1 MTTTMTVNPLN
12 NIEVVN
18 NNNDENN
25 NKDFFGID
33 ECANNSGFE
42 FVSEWSRP
50 YLKSAHKAVT
60 RCELWNWL
68 QVYKPEEER
77 GFMFAQNVPELD
89 RLNEELMKDPVT
101 GGHSGSS
108 YACVMRN
115 MEFIA
120 KNGYKEFKAG
130 YNK

>member
-1 MTTTMTVNPLN
+1 MLSNPLLNTNTNTN
-12 NIEVVN
+12 NMDSEY
-18 NNNDENN
+18 
-25 NKDFFGID
+25 FGD
-33 ECANNSGFE
+33 GEFE

-60 RCELWNWL
+60 RCELWDWL
-68 QVYKPEEER
+68 RKYEPEEDK
-77 GFMFAQNVPELD
+77 GFMFTRDVLELD
-89 RLNEELMKDPVT
+89 RLNKELMKDPVN

-120 KNGYKEFKAG
+120 KNGYQEFKAG

>member
-1 MTTTMTVNPLN
+1 MTTTMTVNPLIN
-12 NIEVVN
+12 DN
-18 NNNDENN
+18 NNNE
-25 NKDFFGID
+25 DFFGIN
-33 ECANNSGFE
+33 ECAGIGGFE
-42 FVSEWSRP
+42 FVSQWSRP
-50 YLKSAHKAVT
+50 YLKSAHQAVS

-68 QVYKPEEER
+68 QKYEPEEGK

-89 RLNEELMKDPVT
+89 RLNKELMKDPVN

-108 YACVMRN
+108 YACIIRN

-120 KNGYKEFKAG
+120 KNGYQEFKAG

>member
-1 MTTTMTVNPLN
+1 MTTTMTTNPLN
-12 NIEVVN
+12 NIEVV
-18 NNNDENN
+18 ENN

-33 ECANNSGFE
+33 ECAGVNGFE

-68 QVYKPEEER
+68 QVYKPEEDK
-77 GFMFAQNVPELD
+77 GFMFTRDVLELD
-89 RLNEELMKDPVT
+89 RLNKELMKDPVN

-120 KNGYKEFKAG
+120 KNGYEEFKAG

>member
-1 MTTTMTVNPLN
+1 MTVNPLN
-12 NIEVVN
+12 NIEDVKN
-18 NNNDENN
+18 NNNDNNNNN

-33 ECANNSGFE
+33 ECAGIGGFE
-42 FVSEWSRP
+42 FVSQWSQP

-60 RCELWNWL
+60 RCKLWNWL
-68 QVYKPEEER
+68 QNYEPEEGK
-77 GFMFAQNVPELD
+77 GFMFTRGVPELD
-89 RLNEELMKDPVT
+89 RLSKELMKDPVN

-108 YACVMRN
+108 YACTMRN

-120 KNGYKEFKAG
+120 KNGYQEFKAG

>member
-1 MTTTMTVNPLN
+1 MTTSVTVNPLN
-12 NIEVVN
+12 NIEVVKN
-18 NNNDENN
+18 NENN
-25 NKDFFGID
+25 NDFFGID
-33 ECANNSGFE
+33 ECAGINGFE
-42 FVSEWSRP
+42 FVSQWSIP

-68 QVYKPEEER
+68 QNYEPEEGK
-77 GFMFAQNVPELD
+77 GFMFTSGVPELD
-89 RLNEELMKDPVT
+89 RLNKELMKDPVN

-108 YACVMRN
+108 YACIMRN

-120 KNGYKEFKAG
+120 KNGYQEFKAG

>member
-12 NIEVVN
+12 NIEDVK
-18 NNNDENN
+18 NNDN

-33 ECANNSGFE
+33 ECAGIGGFE
-42 FVSEWSRP
+42 FVSQWSQP

-68 QVYKPEEER
+68 QLYSPEEER

-89 RLNEELMKDPVT
+89 RLNKELMKDPVN

-108 YACVMRN
+108 YACIMRN

-120 KNGYKEFKAG
+120 KNGYQEFKAG

>member
-1 MTTTMTVNPLN
+1 MLSNPLLNTNTNTNTNTN
-12 NIEVVN
+12 NMDSEY
-18 NNNDENN
+18 
-25 NKDFFGID
+25 FGD
-33 ECANNSGFE
+33 GEFE

-60 RCELWNWL
+60 RCELWDWL
-68 QVYKPEEER
+68 RKYEPEKDK
-77 GFMFAQNVPELD
+77 GFMFTRDVLELD
-89 RLNEELMKDPVT
+89 RLNKELMKDPVN

-120 KNGYKEFKAG
+120 KNGYEEFKAG

>member
-1 MTTTMTVNPLN
+1 MASTMTVNPLN
-12 NIEVVN
+12 NIEVTNDNEN
-18 NNNDENN
+18 NNN

-33 ECANNSGFE
+33 ECAGVNGFE
-42 FVSEWSRP
+42 FVSVWSRP

-89 RLNEELMKDPVT
+89 RLNKELMKDPVN

-120 KNGYKEFKAG
+120 KNGYQEFKAG